1 MATFIGFATID
12 RVRKF
17 TLIDVELVKRDLLN
31 AFNIIQGE
39 LPGRPGYGTILWQY
53 VFENQSPELTQLIIN
68 EVQRV
73 VGLDPRI
80 FLESV
85 QVYPQSNGIRVEL
98 QVQIAPNTSAETL
111 SILFDQR
118 SNSAEFI

>member
-31 AFNIIQGE
+31 AFNIVQGE

-111 SILFDQR
+111 AILFDQR
-118 SNSAEFI
+118 SNSAEFV